1 MILSPP
7 QGFADQRPYVRLVT
21 KQDRY
26 PALEIP
32 VSGLVMQGIKW
43 CLGRKK
49 IALNPRLLYPIF
61 NDEAASGARLKYLC
75 VEFII
80 GGVII
85 GLPLMH
91 CKSRWCTW
99 NELVH
104 AHTSLIIICIQQN
117 DVTEGH
123 NIPPASECL
132 PLLLARNHYSFPL
145 LFSGWRRV

>member
-7 QGFADQRPYVRLVT
+7 QGFADQLPYVRLVT

-32 VSGLVMQGIKW
+32 APGQVM
-43 CLGRKK
+43 LLRKK
-49 IALNPRLLYPIF
+49 IALNPRLVYPIF
-61 NDEAASGARLKYLC
+61 NDEAASGARLKYSC

-91 CKSRWCTW
+91 CISRWCTW

-104 AHTSLIIICIQQN
+104 AHTSLIIICIQRN

-123 NIPPASECL
+123 SIPPASECL